1 MNCNYI
7 LNQQSSASM
16 PSLPAHKSHKVHD
29 TSSAKKSQRGGTALS
44 IVIALVVVIVLPI
57 LMVRSMD
64 LRNQRST
71 PHLGKPPLPIGAVQS
86 IQFVAHMGMV
96 DTQINTDQLTVL
108 AGGAVSIRKGVVL
121 EWRRGQR
128 RDDLCV
134 VGTDRC
140 WDLMVEDVVE

>member
-1 MNCNYI
+1 MSRNYD

-16 PSLPAHKSHKVHD
+16 PSLAAHKSHKVHD
-29 TSSAKKSQRGGTALS
+29 TSSAKKSQRGSTALF
-44 IVIALVVVIVLPI
+44 ILIALVVVLPI
-57 LMVRSMD
+57 LMIRGMD
-64 LRNQRST
+64 PRNQRPS

-108 AGGAVSIRKGVVL
+108 VGGAVSIRKGVVL
-121 EWRRGQR
+121 EWRRSQR
-128 RDDLCV
+128 SGDLCV

-140 WDLMVEDVVE
+140 WDLMVEDMVE